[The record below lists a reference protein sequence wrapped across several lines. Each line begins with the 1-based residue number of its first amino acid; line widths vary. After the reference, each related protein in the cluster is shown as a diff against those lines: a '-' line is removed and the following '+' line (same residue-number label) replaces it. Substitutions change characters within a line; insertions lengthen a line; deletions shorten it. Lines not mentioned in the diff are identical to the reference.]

1 VSRTDLVTR
10 LTVRDDREHG
20 PVRQSPGK
28 EDPTLIQ
35 ADYIRP
41 SRLDVALDA
50 VTCGTVVAAGCTDLF
65 ASTTRPALPGGRV
78 LDITAIE
85 GLRGIRRTRG
95 SWRIGPT
102 TSWSA
107 IRSAECLPP
116 AFDALRQAAREVGAV
131 QIQNSGTVGGNLC
144 NASPAADGVP
154 PLLLLDAEVEL
165 SSRTRERRMPLS
177 DFIRGPRRTA
187 LEPNE
192 LLVGIVIPESAARGR
207 SVFVKLGAR
216 THLVIS
222 IAMVAAR
229 LEVSDGII
237 TRAALSVGS
246 CSAVAVRLPTVEDEL
261 LGRPASPGTA
271 EEISEQAIAG
281 ELSPISDV
289 RADAGYRCAAAAIMV
304 RRAVRTLLDGPDA

>member
-1 VSRTDLVTR
+1 MLHTGSLTR

-41 SRLDVALDA
+41 SRLDAALEA
-50 VTCGTVVAAGCTDLF
+50 VTCGTLVAAGCTDLF
-65 ASTTRPALPGGRV
+65 ASTSRPELPGGRV
-78 LDITAIE
+78 LDITAIDD
-85 GLRGIRRTRG
+85 LRGIRRAQG

-107 IRSAECLPP
+107 IRSAEYLPP
-116 AFDALRQAAREVGAV
+116 AFDALRQAGREVGAI
-131 QIQNSGTVGGNLC
+131 QIQNSGTVGGNIC

-165 SSRTRERRMPLS
+165 RTRTRERRMPLT
-177 DFIRGPRRTA
+177 DFILGPRRTA
-187 LEPNE
+187 LEPDE
-192 LLVGIVIPESAARGR
+192 LLVGIVIPEAAARGR

-229 LEVSDGII
+229 LEVNDRII

-246 CSAVAVRLPTVEDEL
+246 CSAVAARLPAAEDEL
-261 LGRPASPGTA
+261 VGRPARPGTA
-271 EEISEQAIAG
+271 EGISEQAIAG
-281 ELSPISDV
+281 DLSPISDI
-289 RADAGYRCAAAAIMV
+289 RSDAGYRRAAAAIMI